1 MLKVVLLDIHLWKI
15 HQRFW
20 CIPIRENYEFHW
32 GEKNKKKVFC
42 VAKQQFRWIFILSR
56 NSLRRGKLCPSAG
69 LCFCT
74 CQWCH
79 KMRFLSVTFFFC
91 PSWEFT
97 IVLRAMSLTLKTLQ
111 SQGLF
116 FFFFLSWGTR
126 FWLLGHL
133 LFPGRGSNAYYSPLI
148 CPAIIKSLEA
158 VTDCP
163 ESDITSEDA

>member
-1 MLKVVLLDIHLWKI
+1 MKNPSKILMYPNKGKLWISLRGKKQKKKYFVLLSSSLDGFSFWVGIH
-15 HQRFW
+15 
-20 CIPIRENYEFHW
+20 CVEGNYVLQL
-32 GEKNKKKVFC
+32 GCVF
-42 VAKQQFRWIFILSR
+42 VRVNDVTKWDF
-56 NSLRRGKLCPSAG
+56 
-69 LCFCT
+69 
-74 CQWCH
+74 
-79 KMRFLSVTFFFC
+79 FLSLFFFFFC